1 MERDYMEGTYPDQ
14 VNKYVVDVVDLLLE
28 DGFFQEEE
36 IHPRIFYRVLADRIL
51 QNWLQNVPL
60 KLDEKEMMEVI
71 TRAAASSVLEN
82 LKKKGVINSVED
94 EDGEEHFFLT
104 EEGKKIAESIQK
116 NYNETQK
123 DSE

>member
-36 IHPRIFYRVLADRIL
+36 IDPRIFYRVLADRIL

-116 NYNETQK
+116 NYNGTQK

>member
-1 MERDYMEGTYPDQ
+1 
-14 VNKYVVDVVDLLLE
+14 
-28 DGFFQEEE
+28 
-36 IHPRIFYRVLADRIL
+36 
-51 QNWLQNVPL
+51 L

>member
-1 MERDYMEGTYPDQ
+1 MERDYIEGTYPDQ

-36 IHPRIFYRVLADRIL
+36 IDPRIFYRVLADRIL

-116 NYNETQK
+116 NYNGTQK